1 MSDLPV
7 MEIIPE
13 SYPAFR
19 WEIYSEE
26 HRVLLT
32 SHAFFLEET
41 WWVFDPIS
49 IPKNALE
56 SWIAKQFGS
65 DLLKANWNI
74 LLTNGNHERSVA
86 SWTKDRGQCAIHV
99 TSGSELESIAQNIW
113 DPKTKR
119 ETADLGPWKR
129 IRLEGGAPGE
139 TAYYLEKSKA
149 VVVGDALVNLPD
161 RGFEILP
168 DKYCENP
175 ALLRASLGKLTALD
189 LEKLWTAHGKSINTG
204 AGVALSRLLSL

>member
-1 MSDLPV
+1 

-56 SWIAKQFGS
+56 SWIATQFGG
-65 DLLKANWNI
+65 DLLKANWNF

-99 TSGSELESIAQNIW
+99 TSGSELESIAQDIW

-168 DKYCENP
+168 DKYCENS

>member
-13 SYPAFR
+13 SYPAIT

-32 SHAFFLEET
+32 SHAFFLEGS

-49 IPKNALE
+49 ISNSVFE
-56 SWIAKQFGS
+56 SWITKQFNV

-86 SWTKDRGQCAIHV
+86 NWTKDRGQCSIHV
-99 TSGSELESIAQNIW
+99 TAGSELESIAQNIW
-113 DPKTKR
+113 DPKT
-119 ETADLGPWKR
+119 ETVDLGPWKR

-168 DKYCENP
+168 DKYCEDP
-175 ALLRASLGKLTALD
+175 AKLRGSLNKLRALE
-189 LEKLWTAHGKSINTG
+189 LEKLWTAHGKSINKG

>member
-1 MSDLPV
+1 

-49 IPKNALE
+49 IQKNAFE
-56 SWIAKQFGS
+56 SWSAKQFGG

-74 LLTNGNHERSVA
+74 LLTNGNHERSVLDWA
-86 SWTKDRGQCAIHV
+86 KDRGQCVIHV
-99 TSGSELESIAQNIW
+99 TTGSELESTAQNIW
-113 DPKTKR
+113 DPER
-119 ETADLGPWKR
+119 ETATLGPWKR

-149 VVVGDALVNLPD
+149 IVVGDALVNLPD

-168 DKYCENP
+168 DKYCEDP
-175 ALLRASLGKLTALD
+175 ALLRASLRKLAELD

>member
-1 MSDLPV
+1 MNDLPV
-7 MEIIPE
+7 MEIIPA
-13 SYPAFR
+13 SYPAIS

-32 SHAFFLEET
+32 SHAFFLEGS

-49 IPKNALE
+49 IPKSAFE
-56 SWIAKQFGS
+56 SWITKQFNG
-65 DLLKANWNI
+65 DLLKVNWNI

-99 TSGSELESIAQNIW
+99 TSGSELESIAQDIW
-113 DPKTKR
+113 DP
-119 ETADLGPWKR
+119 ETDKVDLGPWKR

-168 DKYCENP
+168 EKYCENP
-175 ALLRASLGKLTALD
+175 GLLRNSLSKLAELD

>member
-49 IPKNALE
+49 ISKSTFK
-56 SWIAKQFGS
+56 SWSSEHFGG

-74 LLTNGNHERSVA
+74 LLTNGNHERSVLDWA
-86 SWTKDRGQCAIHV
+86 KDRGQCVIHV
-99 TSGSELESIAQNIW
+99 TAGSELESIAQKIW
-113 DPKTKR
+113 NSKA
-119 ETADLGPWKR
+119 EAADLGPWKR

-168 DKYCENP
+168 DKYCEDP
-175 ALLRASLGKLTALD
+175 ALLRASLGKLAELD